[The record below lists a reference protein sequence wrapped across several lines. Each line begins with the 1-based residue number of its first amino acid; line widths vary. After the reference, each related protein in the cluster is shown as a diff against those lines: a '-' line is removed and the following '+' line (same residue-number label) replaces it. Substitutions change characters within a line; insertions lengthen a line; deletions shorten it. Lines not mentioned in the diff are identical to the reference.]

1 MYAFYGFINELKINN
16 LPKDENLRIDVG
28 RTVEYCNNNDV
39 KAIIFSNPCNPTSL
53 GLSRQDIIRL
63 VKNVFCLVIVDEAY
77 MDFWGE
83 SVMDMTRELDNLIVL
98 KTCSKNMGMAAL
110 RLGFAIAGDTITE
123 ALRAVKSPYNINA
136 VTQAAAAAVLR
147 HKPMIM
153 EYTAEIVHSRKM
165 LQNAVKELAERYSVI
180 EKVFDSVTNFIFI
193 RTPKAK
199 EIYEKLL
206 QKGISVRYMG
216 SYLRVTAGTERENHI
231 FINEFKDILSFL

>member
-1 MYAFYGFINELKINN
+1 
-16 LPKDENLRIDVG
+16 
-28 RTVEYCNNNDV
+28 
-39 KAIIFSNPCNPTSL
+39 
-53 GLSRQDIIRL
+53 
-63 VKNVFCLVIVDEAY
+63 

-83 SVMDMTRELDNLIVL
+83 SVLDMTEELDNLIVL

-110 RLGFAIAGDTITE
+110 RLGFAVAGEKISS
-123 ALRAVKSPYNINA
+123 ALKAVKSPFNVNA
-136 VTQAAAAAVLR
+136 ITQAAAAAVLR

-165 LQNAVKELAERYSVI
+165 LQNAVTELAERYFVI

-193 RTPKAK
+193 RTHKSK

-206 QKGISVRYMG
+206 QRGVSVRYMG

-231 FINEFKDILSFL
+231 FLNEFKDILSLL